1 MTSGL
6 KDGGLQNKR
15 VLVTA
20 GASGIGRAIAFAFR
34 QQGGRVVVCDVD
46 QGALDA
52 LADEAPDIAAVK
64 TDVADPD
71 AVAALF
77 RYLGEHLGGIDVLV
91 NNAGIAGPAGFLEDL
106 SPDEWRRCLTVN
118 VDGGFLCARQALPLM
133 KAQGAGSIINLAS
146 NAGILG
152 FPMRS
157 PYAASKWAVVGLTK
171 SLAMEV
177 GPFGIRV
184 NVIAPGSVEGDRL
197 ERVIAAEAAAR
208 DLSPDA
214 IREDYYRTSSLR
226 TFVSADDV
234 AAVALFLASDA
245 GAKISGQVIPVDGHT
260 ETLGGP

>member
-1 MTSGL
+1 MTAGPITANLS
-6 KDGGLQNKR
+6 DKR
-15 VLVTA
+15 ILVTA

-46 QGALDA
+46 QGALDT
-52 LADEAPDIAAVK
+52 LADEAPDIGAVK
-64 TDVADPD
+64 ADVADPD
-71 AVAALF
+71 AVAGLF
-77 RYLGEHLGGIDVLV
+77 EYLGDHLGGIDVLV

-106 SPDEWRRCLTVN
+106 SPDEWRRCLSVN
-118 VDGGFLCARQALPLM
+118 VDGAFLCARQALPWM

-157 PYAASKWAVVGLTK
+157 PYAASKWAIVGLTK
-171 SLAMEV
+171 SLAMEA

-184 NVIAPGSVEGDRL
+184 NAIAPGSVEGDRL
-197 ERVIAAEAAAR
+197 ERVIEAEAEAR
-208 DLSPDA
+208 NLSAEA

-226 TFVSADDV
+226 TFVTADDV
-234 AAVALFLASDA
+234 AAMALFLVSDA